1 MIPSSSARGHKNY
14 GSAIVSLAKSV
25 WVYFSG
31 CESSIPQI
39 KVGFKLFLCA
49 WSEVLNLKNS
59 NANVPILKSIEQISQ
74 LRQHMH
80 QQKEKK
86 QDSLPSAPPPQKK
99 RPQCCDMLAKCWEW
113 RCWPKWANL
122 CISHPSFL
130 QVGFPSLRPPP
141 PPKKKNVVLIITSH
155 R

>member
-80 QQKEKK
+80 QQKERK
-86 QDSLPSAPPPQKK
+86 S
-99 RPQCCDMLAKCWEW
+99 PQCCDMLAKCWEW

-130 QVGFPSLRPPP
+130 KVGFPSLRLPS
-141 PPKKKNVVLIITSH
+141 PPKKCGPHDHISSLALWHVT
-155 R
+155 